1 MSIRSVLAR
10 YHLGRPAL
18 RAQLTVLYAGL
29 VVLAMLGL
37 RDWSRAPV
45 AT

>member
-29 VVLAMLGL
+29 VIC
-37 RDWSRAPV
+37 WSPPCCG
-45 AT
+45 